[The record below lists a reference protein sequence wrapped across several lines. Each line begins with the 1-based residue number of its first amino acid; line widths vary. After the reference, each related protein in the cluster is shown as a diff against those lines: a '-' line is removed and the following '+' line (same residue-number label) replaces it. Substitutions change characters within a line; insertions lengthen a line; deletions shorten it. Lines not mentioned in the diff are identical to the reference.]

1 MRAQSWREERR
12 TVVLRFVAVV
22 EKLAAEIVI
31 VPKMSMSLYQSLER

>member
-1 MRAQSWREERR
+1 MRAQSWRGKRR

-31 VPKMSMSLYQSLER
+31 APKTSMRSYLSLER